1 MKRGAYY
8 RERLSAGRL
17 HRCYEAAPFRIRQYL
32 NAEIDFVVSNLHY
45 ADLALELG
53 CGYGR
58 VMKRVSEYVS
68 WIVGNDISKENLNF
82 AKSYM
87 ETCQNYTLF
96 LMDASQMSFRS
107 NVFSVVFCIQNG
119 ISAFGVDN
127 KRLVSEA
134 IRVTK
139 KNGIILFSSYSSK
152 IWEARVEWFKEQSD
166 LGLIGELDMEK
177 TGNGSIVCKDG
188 FRASTVSGR
197 QMVKLFSEFGL
208 DASITEVDESSIFCK
223 AIK

>member
-1 MKRGAYY
+1 MNRGTYY
-8 RERLSAGRL
+8 KERLSAGKL
-17 HRCYEAAPFRIRQYL
+17 LRCYEVAPSRIRQYL
-32 NAEIDFVVSNLHY
+32 NAEIDFVVSNLHST
-45 ADLALELG
+45 DLALELG

-96 LMDASQMSFRS
+96 LMDASRMSFRS
-107 NVFSVVFCIQNG
+107 NVFGVVLCIQNG
-119 ISAFGVDN
+119 ISAFGVDT

-134 IRVTK
+134 IRVAK
-139 KNGIILFSSYSSK
+139 NNGIILFSSYSSK
-152 IWEARVEWFKEQSD
+152 IWEARVEWFKEQSS
-166 LGLIGELDMEK
+166 LGLIGELDIEK

-188 FRASTVSGR
+188 FRASTVSGK
-197 QMVKLFSEFGL
+197 QLVELFSEFGL